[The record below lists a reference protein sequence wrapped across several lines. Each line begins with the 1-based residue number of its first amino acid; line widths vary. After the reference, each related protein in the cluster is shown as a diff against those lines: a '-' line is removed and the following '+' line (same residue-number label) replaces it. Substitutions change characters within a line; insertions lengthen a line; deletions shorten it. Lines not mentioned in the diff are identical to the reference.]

1 MDFYRHLFGRN
12 ETGSP
17 LTFTLVYLA
26 SIIFTF
32 INLLTA
38 YSSSTYLEQFI
49 SSQTVGLLFAISAA
63 LAIVLSLTL
72 PRLLRH
78 IGNVNCS
85 LLLITGVSLALVCM
99 GLALSTPL
107 TLIAF
112 VVYLALA
119 PQIYLNIDIFLE
131 TLIGTDEGSTGS
143 RRGLILTLM
152 SVAAFV
158 SPLAMGYII
167 GPENN
172 FAHVYFVG
180 AAAGLVLI
188 ALIVSRFRQ
197 FLDPVYTTIL
207 VRDMLRDAR
216 KNVDIRT
223 VMAGQFLLQFFFTW
237 AVVYI
242 PLYLATT
249 IGFDWPTISTILAA
263 GLLAFVIFEYP
274 IGYIADRHIGEKE
287 MMALGFVFLTI
298 SSACMSFMAS
308 FGVVAWML
316 LMFTSRIGASL
327 VEVTTESYF
336 FKKVNGDEPNLIGL
350 FRLMRPLANLA
361 GTITGSIALLFL
373 PFHFIFIVL
382 ACVMVSGIF
391 ITSFLTDTK

>member
-1 MDFYRHLFGRN
+1 MDFYRHLFGQN

-49 SSQTVGLLFAISAA
+49 TKEAVGLLFGVSAGI
-63 LAIVLSLTL
+63 AIVLSLTL
-72 PRLLRH
+72 PRLLRR
-78 IGNVNCS
+78 IGNVNSS
-85 LLLITGVSLALVCM
+85 LLLITLVSLALVFM
-99 GLALSTPL
+99 GLALSTPV
-107 TLIAF
+107 TIIAF
-112 VVYLALA
+112 VAYLALS
-119 PQIYLNIDIFLE
+119 PQVYLNIDIFLE
-131 TLIGTDEGSTGS
+131 TLIGTDEGTTGS
-143 RRGLILTLM
+143 KRGLVLTLM
-152 SVAAFV
+152 SIAAFF

-167 GPENN
+167 GTENN
-172 FAHVYFVG
+172 LAHVYYVG
-180 AAAGLVLI
+180 AGAGLVLI

-197 FLDPVYTTIL
+197 FLDPVYTTIR
-207 VRDMLRDAR
+207 VRDMLRDAA
-216 KNVDIRT
+216 KDVDIRT
-223 VMAGQFLLQFFFTW
+223 VMTAQFLLQFFYTW

-249 IGFDWPTISTILAA
+249 LGFDWPTISKILAA

-274 IGYIADRHIGEKE
+274 IGYIADKHIGEKE
-287 MMALGFVFLTI
+287 MMALGFVFLTL
-298 SSACMSFMAS
+298 SAASMSFLAS
-308 FGVVAWML
+308 FGVIAWMV
-316 LMFTSRIGASL
+316 LMFVSRIGASL

-336 FKKVNGDEPNLIGL
+336 FKKVDGNEPNLIGL

-361 GTITGSIALLFL
+361 GTITGSIALFFL
-373 PFHFIFIVL
+373 PFNFIFIVL
-382 ACVMVSGIF
+382 AFVMVSGTF